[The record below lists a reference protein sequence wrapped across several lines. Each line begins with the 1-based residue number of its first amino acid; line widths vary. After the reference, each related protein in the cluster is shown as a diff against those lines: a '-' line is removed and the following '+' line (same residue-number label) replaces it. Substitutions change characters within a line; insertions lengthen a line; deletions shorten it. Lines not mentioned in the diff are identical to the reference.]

1 MWSLIGKQEKP
12 QGGTSDLIKIEDKK
26 RVRLLLHHTN
36 GGPVANWIYSIST
49 PADGYKTWV
58 APDKNKGEDFF
69 ACNRSVFSLKPI
81 FSAYAYDYDEQ
92 AIKILESGNM
102 IWEAIKDLY
111 EAGKDLGNR
120 DLLIRKK
127 GTGRMTEYSVV
138 DCDPT
143 PAPAG
148 IDTMELP
155 DLYGRYASATKEQVI
170 SDLMA
175 LGFTNPTEIFT
186 AQPLPYEVAKDMKV
200 PFGKYKDK
208 TIGELVKL
216 DPRYLDFLAT
226 KIDRLDV
233 KEASRV
239 VANQILGMT
248 YPLMGITPT
257 MSQVSFVA
265 PTQDGQMPVT
275 PEPVVQE
282 PTVQEQIKQEVAT
295 PTVTVADVPTGV
307 DSDREALIAQI
318 NAKFAS
324 DAQYKDFM
332 KIIDVMRQASAPM
345 GLTSINDFNMEQLA
359 NLKAL
364 IEA

>member
-1 MWSLIGKQEKP
+1 MWNLIGKQEKP

-127 GTGRMTEYSVV
+127 GSGRQTEYSVV

-155 DLYGRYASATKEQVI
+155 DLYGRYVSATKEQVMT
-170 SDLMA
+170 DLMA

-186 AQPLPYEVAKDMKV
+186 AQPLSYEVAKDVKV

-208 TIGELVKL
+208 TIGQLVSL
-216 DPRYLDFLAT
+216 DARYLDFLAT
-226 KIDRLDV
+226 KIDRLDI

-239 VANQILGMT
+239 VANQVLGMT
-248 YPLMGITPT
+248 YPLNGVTPG
-257 MSQVSFVA
+257 MNQLSFVA
-265 PTQDGQMPVT
+265 PTQDGQAMSMP
-275 PEPVVQE
+275 E
-282 PTVQEQIKQEVAT
+282 PTVQEQVNQEITT
-295 PTVTVADVPTGV
+295 PTVAVADVPQQA
-307 DSDREALIAQI
+307 DEDRSALINLI

-324 DAQYKDFM
+324 DPQYKDFM

-359 NLKAL
+359 NLKQL
-364 IEA
+364 IGA